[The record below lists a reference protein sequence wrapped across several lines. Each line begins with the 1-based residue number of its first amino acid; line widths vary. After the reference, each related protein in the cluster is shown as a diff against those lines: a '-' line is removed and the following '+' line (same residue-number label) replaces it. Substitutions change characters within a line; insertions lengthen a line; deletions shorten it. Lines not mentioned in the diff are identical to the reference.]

1 MLYKEV
7 GENSMLGTDW
17 EYSRTSGKSNGASG
31 VLASISESW
40 SRCRDFGLRAAG
52 TPEEI
57 VLSEEKFKVVLEKN
71 ESIRNFILPE
81 LELLYNQIAGTNFMV
96 AYADGG
102 GIVLDSIQDHDFKA
116 GEGGKAV
123 IPGSVWIENH
133 RGTNALGL
141 AIHTRRPSIVT
152 GKDHFFHKLDDLSC
166 FAVPIFD
173 HEETLLGVIDATS
186 NAKARNDHT
195 LALVKLAS
203 KNIENRLFTER
214 FCDSIIV
221 TFHARQEYL
230 PTTSAAMLAVD
241 EYGFIE
247 GANANAKSV
256 LSGLDVSRQQHFG
269 EIFDVQFFDVID
281 KLRSNKIISI
291 KDRLGAV
298 VFMRAQHSV
307 SSKVINLE
315 GDLLITNG
323 KVQPLSNKKP
333 SSNFLLAGEITKAT
347 NVFEDELLAKEMLEA
362 KRTLEVGLPVTIL
375 GTSSTGKTEIAREL
389 NNQAFGKSKLTI
401 IDCIHL
407 DPESFETLLFG
418 ENGKLDFFDHDQE
431 KSCEGKLFQARGG
444 MVFFKNAQTIPKH
457 VQDLI
462 STVMEFEEKKRENS
476 NYHPIKG
483 WLFSAP
489 QDWLEGNNY
498 EISSKFE
505 NAIQGKKL
513 TAPPLSQRSDFEK
526 LAMSIIASCSHD
538 NTLSPVALR
547 ILRSSSWT
555 GNFSQLKKVIRLAVS
570 QSSERIIRQ
579 EITEA
584 LSSFVNDG
592 LQPCTNCHGS
602 PVRSETCIM
611 IQRTWSDTGGNVSL
625 VSRRLGV
632 SRNTVYKHVKNTQ

>member
-1 MLYKEV
+1 MPA
-7 GENSMLGTDW
+7 SSW
-17 EYSRTSGKSNGASG
+17 EYDRASGKSNASSG

-52 TPEEI
+52 TPQEI
-57 VLSEEKFKVVLEKN
+57 VLSEDKFKVVLEKN
-71 ESIRNFILPE
+71 ESIRNFVLPE

-141 AIHTRRPSIVT
+141 AIHTRKPSIVT

-214 FCDSIIV
+214 FCDSIIL

-281 KLRSNKIISI
+281 KLRSNEIISI

-307 SSKVINLE
+307 SKKVINLE
-315 GDLLITNG
+315 GDLLISNG
-323 KVQPLSNKKP
+323 KAQPLSNEKP
-333 SSNFLLAGEITKAT
+333 SSNLLIAGEATKVT
-347 NVFEDELLAKEMLEA
+347 TVFDDELLTKEILEA

-375 GTSSTGKTEIAREL
+375 GSSSTGKTEIAKEI
-389 NNQAFGKSKLTI
+389 NNQAFGKSKFTT

-407 DPESFETLLFG
+407 DPERFETLLFG
-418 ENGKLDFFDHDQE
+418 ENGKVVFLTTIKRSQVKE
-431 KSCEGKLFQARGG
+431 NYSKL
-444 MVFFKNAQTIPKH
+444 V
-457 VQDLI
+457 
-462 STVMEFEEKKRENS
+462 
-476 NYHPIKG
+476 
-483 WLFSAP
+483 
-489 QDWLEGNNY
+489 
-498 EISSKFE
+498 
-505 NAIQGKKL
+505 
-513 TAPPLSQRSDFEK
+513 
-526 LAMSIIASCSHD
+526 
-538 NTLSPVALR
+538 VA
-547 ILRSSSWT
+547 
-555 GNFSQLKKVIRLAVS
+555 
-570 QSSERIIRQ
+570 
-579 EITEA
+579 
-584 LSSFVNDG
+584 
-592 LQPCTNCHGS
+592 
-602 PVRSETCIM
+602 
-611 IQRTWSDTGGNVSL
+611 
-625 VSRRLGV
+625 
-632 SRNTVYKHVKNTQ
+632 

>member
-1 MLYKEV
+1 MLET
-7 GENSMLGTDW
+7 SL
-17 EYSRTSGKSNGASG
+17 EYESASRKINGSSG

-52 TPEEI
+52 TPQEI

-71 ESIRNFILPE
+71 ESIRNFVLPE

-173 HEETLLGVIDATS
+173 HEKTLLGVIDATS

-214 FCDSIIV
+214 FCDSIIL

-230 PTTSAAMLAVD
+230 PTTSAAMLAID

-281 KLRSNKIISI
+281 KLRSNEIISI
-291 KDRLGAV
+291 KD
-298 VFMRAQHSV
+298 
-307 SSKVINLE
+307 
-315 GDLLITNG
+315 ITPVPHNG
-323 KVQPLSNKKP
+323 CRQP
-333 SSNFLLAGEITKAT
+333 
-347 NVFEDELLAKEMLEA
+347 
-362 KRTLEVGLPVTIL
+362 KR
-375 GTSSTGKTEIAREL
+375 
-389 NNQAFGKSKLTI
+389 
-401 IDCIHL
+401 
-407 DPESFETLLFG
+407 
-418 ENGKLDFFDHDQE
+418 
-431 KSCEGKLFQARGG
+431 
-444 MVFFKNAQTIPKH
+444 
-457 VQDLI
+457 
-462 STVMEFEEKKRENS
+462 
-476 NYHPIKG
+476 
-483 WLFSAP
+483 
-489 QDWLEGNNY
+489 
-498 EISSKFE
+498 
-505 NAIQGKKL
+505 
-513 TAPPLSQRSDFEK
+513 
-526 LAMSIIASCSHD
+526 
-538 NTLSPVALR
+538 
-547 ILRSSSWT
+547 
-555 GNFSQLKKVIRLAVS
+555 
-570 QSSERIIRQ
+570 
-579 EITEA
+579 
-584 LSSFVNDG
+584 
-592 LQPCTNCHGS
+592 
-602 PVRSETCIM
+602 
-611 IQRTWSDTGGNVSL
+611 
-625 VSRRLGV
+625 RRV
-632 SRNTVYKHVKNTQ
+632 

>member
-1 MLYKEV
+1 MLE
-7 GENSMLGTDW
+7 TDW
-17 EYSRTSGKSNGASG
+17 EYNRHASGKGNGAAG

-52 TPEEI
+52 TPDEI

-71 ESIRNFILPE
+71 ESIRNFVLPE

-102 GIVLDSIQDHDFKA
+102 GVVLDSIQDHDFKA

-214 FCDSIIV
+214 FCESIIL

-247 GANANAKSV
+247 GVNANAKSV

-281 KLRSNKIISI
+281 KLKLNEIISI

-307 SSKVINLE
+307 SKKVINFE
-315 GDLLITNG
+315 GDLLISNG
-323 KVQPLSNKKP
+323 KAQPLSNNQQTGKLLI
-333 SSNFLLAGEITKAT
+333 SNEANKAT
-347 NVFEDELLAKEMLEA
+347 TVFEDELLAKEMLEA
-362 KRTLEVGLPVTIL
+362 QRSLKVGLPITIL
-375 GTSSTGKTEIAREL
+375 GSASTGKTEIAKEI
-389 NNQAFGKSKLTI
+389 NKQAFGKSKFTI
-401 IDCIHL
+401 IDCIHS

-418 ENGKLDFFDHDQE
+418 ENGKLVFFDQDQT
-431 KSCEGKLFQARGG
+431 KSGEGKLFQARGG
-444 MVFFKNAQTIPKH
+444 VVFFKNAHVIPKN

-462 STVMEFEEKKRENS
+462 STAIEFEEKRRENS
-476 NYHPIKG
+476 NYHSIIG

-489 QDWLEGNNY
+489 QDWLEGANY

-505 NAIQGKKL
+505 HAIQGKKL

-526 LAMSIIASCSHD
+526 LAMAIISSCSNEH
-538 NTLSPVALR
+538 TLSPVALR

-555 GNFSQLKKVIRLAVS
+555 GNFSQLKKVIRFAVS
-570 QSSERIIRQ
+570 QASERIIRQ
-579 EITEA
+579 EISEA
-584 LSSFVNDG
+584 LSSFVNDD
-592 LQPCTNCHGS
+592 LQPCANCYSS

-632 SRNTVYKHVKNTQ
+632 SRNTVYKHVKSIQ